1 MLSQHQSRK
10 QVLVKLENLQIFLH
24 PKLLILIEAA
34 QLSPHRHVLEP
45 WIKKLKLASKEA
57 ENVLASVESSK
68 HETEEEV
75 DSHSPYSELLNFK
88 LPKDSS
94 DKKNLMKSLENLED
108 IVNEAMTFVGLLNL
122 PSSRNPKPTQF
133 RETISSPSSKV
144 IGRDKDRDDIVK
156 LLREDI
162 TTGSSSYICNSYSVI
177 GIWGPGGSGK
187 TTLAQY
193 VCEYEKSLQ
202 EKYFNLVIWAYF
214 SPDFDI
220 YDLWKKIWGF
230 AFKEACPD
238 FIYLEEIQSK
248 LEEQLRGKR
257 ILLVLD
263 NAWYDKRVS
272 VLNVQQLFIPLR
284 SAKSGSKIL
293 VTTRMEEAAKRF
305 GATNPI
311 PMQELDEEQFLSLFM
326 HHALGYAD
334 AHTCNNHVVEMLTSI
349 GKEIASMLCR
359 SPLVATTVA
368 MELRIRPD
376 PNFWLS
382 MLDKVLKGTLDSL
395 QCLEDC
401 LDKFFIPQP

>member
-1 MLSQHQSRK
+1 MLSQFQSRK
-10 QVLVKLENLQIFLH
+10 QVLEKLENLQIILH

-34 QLSPHRHVLEP
+34 QLSPQRHVLQP
-45 WIKKLKLASKEA
+45 WIEKLKLASNEA
-57 ENVLASVESSK
+57 EHVLASVESNK
-68 HETEEEV
+68 HENEEEV
-75 DSHSPYSELLNFK
+75 DSLSPYSDLLNFK

-94 DKKNLMKSLENLED
+94 EKKNLMKRLENLEE

-122 PSSRNPKPTQF
+122 PSSRNPKQF
-133 RETISSPSSKV
+133 RETISFPSSKV

-156 LLREDI
+156 LLREDVPA
-162 TTGSSSYICNSYSVI
+162 GSSYTSYSYSVI
-177 GIWGPGGSGK
+177 GIWGPRGSGK

-193 VCEYEKSLQ
+193 VCEYEKNLQ
-202 EKYFNLVIWAYF
+202 EKYFDLVIWAYF

-272 VLNVQQLFIPLR
+272 VLNVQQLFTPLR
-284 SAKSGSKIL
+284 SAKGGSKIL
-293 VTTRMEEAAKRF
+293 VTTRMEETAKRF
-305 GATNPI
+305 GAMNPI
-311 PMQELDEEQFLSLFM
+311 PMRELDAEQFLSLFM
-326 HHALGYAD
+326 YHALGY
-334 AHTCNNHVVEMLTSI
+334 AHTCNNHVVETLMSI

-359 SPLVATTVA
+359 LPLVATTMA
-368 MELRIRPD
+368 LELQIRPD
-376 PNFWLS
+376 PDFWLS
-382 MLDKVLKGTLDSL
+382 MLDRLLNGSLDPL
-395 QCLEDC
+395 LHLED
-401 LDKFFIPQP
+401 

>member
-10 QVLVKLENLQIFLH
+10 QVLVKLENLKTYLH
-24 PKLLILIEAA
+24 SKLLILIEAA

-108 IVNEAMTFVGLLNL
+108 IVNEAMIFVGLLNL
-122 PSSRNPKPTQF
+122 PSSRNPKPKQF

-162 TTGSSSYICNSYSVI
+162 TTGSSSYTCNSYSVI
-177 GIWGPGGSGK
+177 GIWG
-187 TTLAQY
+187 
-193 VCEYEKSLQ
+193 
-202 EKYFNLVIWAYF
+202 
-214 SPDFDI
+214 PDFDI

-238 FIYLEEIQSK
+238 FIYLEEMQSK

-284 SAKSGSKIL
+284 SIKSGSKIL
-293 VTTRMEEAAKRF
+293 VTTRMEETAKRF
-305 GATNPI
+305 GAMNPI
-311 PMQELDEEQFLSLFM
+311 PMQELDEEHFLALFM

-334 AHTCNNHVVEMLTSI
+334 AHSCNNHVVETLTSI
-349 GKEIASMLCR
+349 GKEIASILC
-359 SPLVATTVA
+359 
-368 MELRIRPD
+368 
-376 PNFWLS
+376 
-382 MLDKVLKGTLDSL
+382 
-395 QCLEDC
+395 
-401 LDKFFIPQP
+401 